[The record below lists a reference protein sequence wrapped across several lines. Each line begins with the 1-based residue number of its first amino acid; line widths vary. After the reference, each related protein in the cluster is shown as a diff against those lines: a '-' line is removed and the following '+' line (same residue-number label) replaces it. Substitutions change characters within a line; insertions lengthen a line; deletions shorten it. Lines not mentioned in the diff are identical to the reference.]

1 MTTATSIETVPSY
14 VQDAWW
20 TPASG
25 VTGTDARDASTG
37 EVLARVS
44 AEGLDLGAAVEHART
59 VGQTQLGQ
67 LTIHERALK
76 LRELAAYLNDRRQEL
91 YDISARTGATKID
104 SMVDID
110 GGIGVLFTFS
120 SKGRRE
126 LPNANVIVDG
136 PVEVLSK
143 DGSFIAEHIYTRIP
157 GVAVQINAFNF
168 PVWGMLE
175 KFAPAF
181 IAGVP
186 TIVKPAT
193 PSGYLAEAAVR
204 AIVESGILPEGAL
217 QLISGSAR
225 TLLDVL
231 DYRDMVSF
239 TGSAATAITLKNH
252 PNVAHGGVRFTAETD
267 SLNAA
272 ILGPDAVPGTLEF
285 DAFIKSVV
293 TEMTVKAGQ
302 KCTSIRRTIV
312 PNELKQAVID
322 AIGARISERVVVGD
336 PRAEGVTMGA
346 LASLEQLADVRAAVE
361 TMLSAGGELAY
372 GTLDAPTVT
381 RADGTVAAVADG
393 AFMTPVLLSWANA
406 EAPEVHALEAF
417 GPVSSVIGYATH
429 PGHDG
434 QGLDVSEAVRLAAL
448 GAGSLV
454 ATVCTNDPATARA
467 LVTGIAAHHG
477 RVLVL
482 NREDART
489 STGHGSP
496 VPHLVHGGP
505 GRAGGGEELGGI
517 RSVKHHMQRTAIQ
530 GSPNMLTAV
539 TGVWHTG
546 ADRVTAGSAEFGAV
560 AGAVHPFRK
569 SLAELRIGDAFA
581 SGLRQVTLEDI
592 TAFANSTGDTFY
604 AHTDAAAAEKNPF
617 FPGIV
622 AHGYL
627 LVSWAAGL
635 FVEPAPGPVL
645 ANYGL
650 ESLRFITPVA
660 AGDSIRVTL
669 TAKKI
674 IPRVTDEYGEVC
686 WDAILHNQDGEIVAT
701 YDVLTLV
708 EKEETLYAGNL

>member
-1 MTTATSIETVPSY
+1 MTTAPSIETVPSY
-14 VQDAWW
+14 IQDAWW
-20 TPASG
+20 SPADG
-25 VTGTDARDASTG
+25 VTATDARDASTG
-37 EVLARVS
+37 DVLARVS

-59 VGQTQLGQ
+59 VGQAELGK

-76 LRELAAYLNDRRQEL
+76 LRELAAYLNGRREEL
-91 YDISARTGATKID
+91 YTISARTGATKID
-104 SMVDID
+104 SMVDVD

-126 LPNANVIVDG
+126 LPNSNVIVDG

-157 GVAVQINAFNF
+157 GVAAQINAFNF

-181 IAGVP
+181 LAGVP

-204 AIVESGILPEGAL
+204 AIVESGILPAGSL

-239 TGSAATAITLKNH
+239 TGSAATAKTLKNH
-252 PNVAHGGVRFTAETD
+252 PNVVFGGVRFTAETD

-272 ILGPDAVPGTLEF
+272 ILGPDAVPGTPEF

-322 AIGARISERVVVGD
+322 AISARIDERVVVGD

-361 TMLSAGGELAY
+361 TMIAAGGELAY
-372 GTLDAPTVT
+372 GTLDTPTVT
-381 RADGTVAAVADG
+381 RADGSVAAVVEG

-406 EAPEVHALEAF
+406 EAPEVHSLEAF
-417 GPVSSVIGYATH
+417 GPVSSVIGYET
-429 PGHDG
+429 HDG
-434 QGLDVSEAVRLAAL
+434 DVREAVRLAAL

-454 ATVCTNDPATARA
+454 ATVCTNDPVTARQ

-530 GSPNMLTAV
+530 GSPNMLTAI
-539 TGVWHTG
+539 TGVWHAG
-546 ADRVTAGSAEFGAV
+546 ADRVAAGSAEFGAV

-604 AHTDAAAAEKNPF
+604 AHTDAVAAEKNPF

-674 IPRVTDEYGEVC
+674 TPRVTDEYGEVC

-708 EKEETLYAGNL
+708 EKEDTLYA